1 MKFVDSAVGKA
12 HRSAGNRIIIFRE
25 EIIKDWTPIFEV
37 FEVVEVQRSSVL
49 NYDDKQK
56 IQCPLRPATDKTA
69 HIGKDCTVDEIV
81 NDVSIA
87 KVRENYPYLLC
98 SSKSNKQWIN

>member
-1 MKFVDSAVGKA
+1 MLEK
-12 HRSAGNRIIIFRE
+12 HIAGNRIIIFRE
-25 EIIKDWTPIFEV
+25 EIIKEWTPIFEV

-56 IQCPLRPATDKTA
+56 IQCPLRPAADKTV

>member
-1 MKFVDSAVGKA
+1 MLTLLLEK
-12 HRSAGNRIIIFRE
+12 HIAGNRIIIFRE

-37 FEVVEVQRSSVL
+37 FEVQRSSVL

-56 IQCPLRPATDKTA
+56 NQCPLRPATDKTV
-69 HIGKDCTVDEIV
+69 HIGKDCFVDEIV

-87 KVRENYPYLLC
+87 IK
-98 SSKSNKQWIN
+98 